1 MHCALQCIPL
11 HNTKPYGIGSRVD
24 SRLVDISARDGY
36 ALVGALRTGTH
47 AQASEYYQVFSSTL
61 TYLAIVIIHIQ
72 ISSIENMAKHQ
83 RKPP

>member
-1 MHCALQCIPL
+1 VYSF
-11 HNTKPYGIGSRVD
+11 TPYGTGSRVD

-36 ALVGALRTGTH
+36 ALVGAKRTGTH
-47 AQASEYYQVFSSTL
+47 AQASEYYQVSSSTL
-61 TYLAIVIIHIQ
+61 TYLEIVIINIQ